1 MEILEE
7 GAAAKDTTKQTH
19 ASMVRTPKKN
29 GTRKK
34 QDGMVRRWKGEVA
47 RWWKAHTKSG
57 EVWKLFMP
65 LLALPM
71 DTSPR
76 ALIF

>member
-19 ASMVRTPKKN
+19 ASMVRTPKKKQEPN
-29 GTRKK
+29 KKK

-65 LLALPM
+65 LLALLM

-76 ALIF
+76 A